1 MQGKQCLGCKG
12 TAFYLEGHGAGLFV
26 EPRRVER
33 GGHGEGPHGFA
44 LEAPQGLHLRHK
56 NSN

>member
-1 MQGKQCLGCKG
+1 LGCKG
-12 TAFYLEGHGAGLFV
+12 TAFYLEGHGAGLLV